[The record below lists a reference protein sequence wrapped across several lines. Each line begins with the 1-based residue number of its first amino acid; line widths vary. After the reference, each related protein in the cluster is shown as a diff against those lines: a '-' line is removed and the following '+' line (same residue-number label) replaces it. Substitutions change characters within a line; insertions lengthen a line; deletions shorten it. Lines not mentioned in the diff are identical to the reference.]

1 MELKNWTDEQIMDW
15 VNGIKQSLLAQGGD
29 YLKMSPQQLDEA
41 VLDGV
46 FCGFENGELR
56 RTDLARIATLMG
68 FEVDE
73 DFMNDPHLD
82 PIDEKNK

>member
-29 YLKMSPQQLDEA
+29 YLKMSPQQ
-41 VLDGV
+41 LDGV